1 MARARASAG
10 PALTDFLGE
19 VLRVLDGW
27 RTVDKLLSGRA
38 DMALLPALA
47 DMKAQL
53 ERLVHPGFLSEA
65 GPEQL
70 RRYPTYLR
78 ALTLRREALDQ
89 GGAAVN
95 RDRQLMDRIAE
106 LQESYLHQVA
116 ALPDGRPPGRAAAA
130 GALDARGAAG
140 LAVGPAARHGVPGQ
154 RGADPEGAQRPV
166 RPDR

>member
-1 MARARASAG
+1 MR
-10 PALTDFLGE
+10 DFLGE

-38 DMALLPALA
+38 EMALLPALA

-70 RRYPTYLR
+70 RRYRTYLR

-95 RDRQLMDRIAE
+95 RDR
-106 LQESYLHQVA
+106 A
-116 ALPDGRPPGRAAAA
+116 ADGPDLRAAGVLPAPGGRAARRAS
-130 GALDARGAAG
+130 AR
-140 LAVGPAARHGVPGQ
+140 
-154 RGADPEGAQRPV
+154 
-166 RPDR
+166 